1 MRWDYLLATIPQT
14 VSMYFILCVMGNWL
28 SMLAPMPIASGSL
41 KPRNPKLT
49 PVLIQMAFV
58 FMLPLIMAPLLVPL
72 GLELLLQYAV
82 GIEGIPVYLGL
93 SIIACAVV
101 IYLYQLFLTL
111 QGSFLQV
118 RELRILE
125 IVTTKAE

>member
-1 MRWDYLLATIPQT
+1 LAAIPQT
-14 VSMYFILCVMGNWL
+14 VSMYLILCVMGNWL

-58 FMLPLIMAPLLVPL
+58 FMLPMIMAPLLLPF
-72 GLELLLQYAV
+72 GIELLVQYV
-82 GIEGIPVYLGL
+82 GGVEGLPIYLGL
-93 SIIACAVV
+93 SIAACVV
-101 IYLYQLFLTL
+101 VVWIYRLFLTW
-111 QGSFLQV
+111 QGGFLQA
-118 RELRILE
+118 REQRILE